1 MPPRSTGAPFLGLT
15 ITVFLAVVAAWHLRD
30 RYLPELDG
38 LVNRIAE
45 RWHLVPT
52 S

>member
-15 ITVFLAVVAAWHLRD
+15 VMVFVAVVAAWQVRD

-38 LVNRIAE
+38 LVNHIAE
-45 RWHLVPT
+45 SWHLVPT